1 MFEPSVNETEQMTV
15 ACLAMRGAYAQ
26 IPEGYARLYHWV
38 EAMRLRADGD
48 AAGGVPHR
56 SRGSARGRGRAWELW
71 APVQTGPS
79 LERTG
84 RPGTGRQSGRPP
96 KAGDRRTQRP
106 IRLRR
111 GHVRERLAGWIAEQG
126 YEIAGPPEEAYLTDP
141 AETPPEE
148 YLTEI
153 ALPVRVT

>member
-1 MFEPSVNETEQMTV
+1 MFEPRVNETEQMTV

-38 EAMRLRADGD
+38 EACGYEPTGMPRAVYLTDP
-48 AAGGVPHR
+48 AEVPE
-56 SRGSARGRGRAWELW
+56 AEAVWELW
-71 APVQTGPS
+71 APVQTGP
-79 LERTG
+79 L
-84 RPGTGRQSGRPP
+84 PSGPDDQGLGV
-96 KAGDRRTQRP
+96 KAVAPRRLATAVHKGP
-106 IRLRR
+106 YDSV
-111 GHVRERLAGWIAEQG
+111 GATYGALAGWIAEQG

-153 ALPVRVT
+153 AFPVRVT